1 MSTHYMLSM
10 AAFTLDQEGHVAAA
24 KTLQPAKSK
33 TLYRDSLLTPA
44 LVGQNSS
51 LKVARFLIIR
61 LWRLQ
66 TSPMSLSGGYFT

>member
-10 AAFTLDQEGHVAAA
+10 AAFTLDQEGQVAAA

-33 TLYRDSLLTPA
+33 NLYRDSLLTPA

-66 TSPMSLSGGYFT
+66 TSRMSLSGGYFT